1 MALIVGQ
8 LPPDPH
14 WIEAEYEGEIFR
26 VCVDKAVWTLAFDA
40 QFNTIPDDVD
50 AMRGWFRDVFAKLV
64 LTWELAATPEAAA
77 AGTFLPVAYDVLRDL
92 PGDIWA
98 AFFKA
103 IYEAIR
109 LNFPK
114 PAAPSSS
121 GTPTDSPE
129 TTDAAP
135 TANASPRRKRKSTNT
150 TSS

>member
-1 MALIVGQ
+1 MAMIVGQ

-64 LTWELAATPEAAA
+64 LTWELAATPEDAA
-77 AGTFLPVAYDVLRDL
+77 AGTFLPVTLETLTLFPNSVFASIFGAVL
-92 PGDIWA
+92 
-98 AFFKA
+98 KA
-103 IYEAIR
+103 VR